1 MSVPQI
7 ARDRQVLRPKAI
19 ALGTGWTVK
28 RGIARLLE
36 VLMTFGVSRFAISL
50 GSVLLAAASV
60 LIGAEPVEAP
70 SHSSQSS
77 LFNPARH
84 MRVAEVRAGMK
95 GYGLSVFE
103 GTKIEKFDVEVLSV
117 LKNFNP
123 QSDVVLIKCEGDYLK
138 HTGSIAGMSG
148 SPIFLKDEQGR
159 YRMIGAFAYGWPLT
173 KDPVAGVQP
182 IEYMLRLPVDR
193 ELSARG
199 NDHPATQPGLGG
211 SEPIG
216 AARHTGLSWS
226 MTRAGLVPFWKPIIL
241 ENGAASATGMEAG
254 SRLGQD
260 APRLVPLAT
269 PLMTGGL
276 SADLL
281 KQVTP
286 LFARYG
292 IIPLQ
297 AGGASPAGDEPN
309 VKLEPGSAL
318 AVPLLTGDVDMTAIG
333 TVTETVGDRVFGF
346 GHPFNNEGIIAL
358 PMGSGT
364 IHGVIA
370 NLQTSF
376 KIGSLAQTH
385 GELTTDESVGVAG
398 EIGQSAPTI
407 PIEFHVLYPDATTRV
422 YHFKAA
428 QHPKFTPMIAGT
440 ALAAAITGPSELP
453 QYNTLSYRLSLEFA
467 NDRTIEIDNT
477 AVNATAQELFSELGL
492 PLQAASDNPFQRVPI
507 RKITGSIQIS
517 DEVRQA
523 QILDVNV
530 PRSKYRAGE
539 TVKGFITYKPFRGEQ
554 GVLPVEM
561 DLPRDL
567 PEGTYQLVI
576 SDAQRYFQDTQ
587 QAEPFRFTADNIHE
601 VFGVLKDVASIRQN
615 AIYLRLLRQPDG
627 VAVGRVALPELPSSR
642 RQILLGAGR
651 SNITPFVSSTV
662 KIIPSDRVMSGSAEF
677 AITIDPTAKV
687 DVPAPRQPRLEPAA
701 APLPAGRREEH
712 RKAAAD
718 PTPAP
723 HADQQPEEQPKQ

>member
-1 MSVPQI
+1 
-7 ARDRQVLRPKAI
+7 
-19 ALGTGWTVK
+19 
-28 RGIARLLE
+28 
-36 VLMTFGVSRFAISL
+36 MTFGVSRCL
-50 GSVLLAAASV
+50 MLLAAILSAGTV
-60 LIGAEPVEAP
+60 QVAGAQAADAP
-70 SHSSQSS
+70 SQSTQNS
-77 LFNPARH
+77 LFNPERH
-84 MRVAEVRAGMK
+84 MRVSEVRRGMK

-123 QSDVVLIKCEGDYLK
+123 QTDVVLIKCDGDYLK

-159 YRMIGAFAYGWPLT
+159 YRMIGAFAYGWPLS

-182 IEYMLRLPVDR
+182 IEYMLKLPVGS
-193 ELSARG
+193 ELAARA
-199 NDHPATQPGLGG
+199 NSHPTTQPGREGG
-211 SEPIG
+211 EPVG
-216 AARHTGLSWS
+216 ASQHTGLSWS
-226 MTRAGLVPFWKPIIL
+226 MTRAGMVPFWKPL
-241 ENGAASATGMEAG
+241 VTKDFADQGTGLSIG
-254 SRLGQD
+254 SRLGED
-260 APRLVPLAT
+260 APRLEPLAT
-269 PLMTGGL
+269 PLMVGGL
-276 SADLL
+276 SPGVL
-281 KQVTP
+281 KQVAP
-286 LFARYG
+286 LFARFG
-292 IIPLQ
+292 MIPLQ
-297 AGGASPAGDEPN
+297 AGGASATGDEPI

-346 GHPFNNEGIIAL
+346 GHPFNNEGFVAL

-376 KIGSLAQTH
+376 KIGSMTQTQ

-398 EIGQSAPTI
+398 EVGQSAPTV
-407 PIEFHVLYPDATTRV
+407 PIEFHVRYVDGSSRIF
-422 YHFKAA
+422 HFKSA
-428 QHPKFTPMIAGT
+428 QHPKFTPMIAGA

-453 QYNTLSYRLSLEFA
+453 QFNTLNYRLSLEFA
-467 NDRTIEIDNT
+467 NGRTIDIANT

-492 PLQAASDNPFQRVPI
+492 PLQAASENPFERVPI
-507 RKITGSIQIS
+507 RKITGDIDVSG
-517 DEVRQA
+517 EVHQA

-539 TVKGFITYKPFRGEQ
+539 TVKGFVTYKPFRGEQ
-554 GVLPVEM
+554 GILPVEI

-567 PEGTYQLVI
+567 PEGTYQLII
-576 SDAQRYFQDTQ
+576 SDAQRYFQDMQ
-587 QAEPFRFTADNIHE
+587 QSEPFRFTADNIHE
-601 VFGVLKDVASIRQN
+601 VFGVLKDVAAIREN
-615 AIYLRLLRQPDG
+615 AVYLRLIRQPDG

-662 KIIPSDRVMSGSAEF
+662 KIIPAEMVMSGSAEF

-687 DVPAPRQPRLEPAA
+687 EIAGPRPPKPEPAA
-701 APLPAGRREEH
+701 APLPPGRH
-712 RKAAAD
+712 DDHHKAAAE

-723 HADQQPEEQPKQ
+723 PAQEPPKEQPKN